1 MRISTSELQRQA
13 VNSLLKQQLELN
25 RYQQQLSTGQRF
37 TAPAEDPIGAVTVL
51 GYEESL
57 KTTQQ
62 YQSNADAAK
71 TRLNVVELTLVDMTE
86 KLQRVRQL
94 TIQAANDTANNTDRG
109 IIAQEIELILAGMVE
124 LSNAKDSSG
133 EYLFS
138 GYQVRVKPFT
148 KDASGTYGYN
158 GDEGQRFLQV
168 GANRQVPVSD
178 SGEVV
183 FSAIRRIQAAATSTN
198 TGSGTIEAGAVVQP
212 NDYQPHTF
220 TIEFTSAST
229 FSVTNNTTGQV
240 VISEGTFEAGVEVS
254 FNGVEVTLDGVPDTG
269 DTFVVSPAA
278 NDNVFNRVAALV
290 EELENAPSDISDLEG
305 FRGSINNAIN
315 DLDQAMEAIL
325 GAQTEVGGRLNTI
338 ESQVEV
344 NDAFG
349 FQLQKSISEVKDLD
363 YISAISKFN
372 LQLVAMQAAQ
382 QSYVRIQ
389 NLSLFNY
396 L

>member
-1 MRISTSELQRQA
+1 MRVSTNELQRQA

-25 RYQQQLSTGQRF
+25 RYQQQLSTGERF
-37 TAPAEDPIGAVTVL
+37 TAPAEDPIAAVTVL
-51 GYEESL
+51 GYDESL

-62 YQSNADAAK
+62 YQSNADVAK
-71 TRLNVVELTLVDMTE
+71 TRLNVVDLTLVDMTE

-94 TIQAANDTANNTDRG
+94 TIQAANDTANNNDRG
-109 IIAQEIELILAGMVE
+109 ILAQEIELILSGMVE

-138 GYQVRVKPFT
+138 GYQGRVKPFT
-148 KDASGTYGYN
+148 QDATGSYVYN

-212 NDYQPHTF
+212 NDYQSHTF

-254 FNGVEVTLDGVPDTG
+254 FNGVEVTLDGMPDTG

-305 FRGSINNAIN
+305 FRDSINNAIN
-315 DLDQAMEAIL
+315 DLDQAVEAIL

-349 FQLQKSISEVKDLD
+349 FQLQKSISELKDLD
-363 YISAISKFN
+363 YISAISQFN

>member
-1 MRISTSELQRQA
+1 MRVSTSELQRQA

-25 RYQQQLSTGQRF
+25 RFQQQLSTGERF
-37 TAPAEDPIGAVTVL
+37 SSPAEDPIAAVTVL

-57 KTTQQ
+57 KTTNQ
-62 YQSNADAAK
+62 YQSNADVAK
-71 TRLNVVELTLVDMTE
+71 TRLNVVELTLGDMTE

-94 TIQAANDTANNTDRG
+94 TIQAANDTANNNDRG
-109 IIAQEIELILAGMVE
+109 IIAQEIELILGSMVE
-124 LSNAKDSSG
+124 LSNSKDSSG

-138 GYQVRVKPFT
+138 GFQTRIKPFT
-148 KDASGTYGYN
+148 QEASGSYVYN

-168 GANRQVPVSD
+168 GATRQVAVSD

-183 FSAIRRIQAAATSTN
+183 FSGIRRVQAAATSTN
-198 TGSGTIEAGAVVQP
+198 TGSGTIEAGSVTQP

-220 TIEFTSAST
+220 TIEFTSSST
-229 FSVTNNTTGQV
+229 FSVTNNTTSQV
-240 VISEGTFEAGVEVS
+240 IASEQTFEAGVAVS

-269 DTFVVSPAA
+269 DTFVVSPGA

-290 EELENAPSDISDLEG
+290 DELENASSDISDLTG
-305 FRGSINNAIN
+305 FRESINNAIN
-315 DLDQAMEAIL
+315 DIDQAMEAIL
-325 GAQTEVGGRLNTI
+325 GRQTEVGGRLNTI

-349 FQLQKSISEVKDLD
+349 FQLEKSISELKDLD
-363 YISAISKFN
+363 YISAISQFN

>member
-1 MRISTSELQRQA
+1 MRVSTSELQRQA

-25 RYQQQLSTGQRF
+25 RYQQQLSTGERF
-37 TAPAEDPIGAVTVL
+37 SSPAEDPIAAVTVL
-51 GYEESL
+51 GYEESF
-57 KTTQQ
+57 KTTKQ
-62 YQSNADAAK
+62 YQNNADVAQ
-71 TRLNVVELTLVDMTE
+71 TRLNVVELTLGDMTE

-94 TIQAANDTANNTDRG
+94 TLQAANDTANNNDRG
-109 IIAQEIELILAGMVE
+109 IIAQEINLILGGMVE

-138 GYQVRVKPFT
+138 GYQARVKPFT
-148 KDASGTYGYN
+148 QDSSGTYVYN

-168 GANRQVPVSD
+168 GATRQVAVSD
-178 SGEVV
+178 SGDVV
-183 FSAIRRIQAAATSTN
+183 FGAIRRIQAAATATN
-198 TGSGTIEAGAVVQP
+198 TGSGTIEAGSVTQP

-229 FSVTNNTTGQV
+229 FSVTNNTTSE
-240 VISEGTFEAGVEVS
+240 VIVTEETFEAGMTVS

-290 EELENAPSDISDLEG
+290 EELENAPSEIADLEG
-305 FRGSINNAIN
+305 FRNSINNAVN
-315 DLDQAMEAIL
+315 DIDQAMEAVL
-325 GAQTEVGGRLNTI
+325 GRQTEVGGRLNTI
-338 ESQVEV
+338 EGQVEV

-349 FQLQKSISEVKDLD
+349 FQLEKSISDLKDLD
-363 YISAISKFN
+363 YISAISQFN